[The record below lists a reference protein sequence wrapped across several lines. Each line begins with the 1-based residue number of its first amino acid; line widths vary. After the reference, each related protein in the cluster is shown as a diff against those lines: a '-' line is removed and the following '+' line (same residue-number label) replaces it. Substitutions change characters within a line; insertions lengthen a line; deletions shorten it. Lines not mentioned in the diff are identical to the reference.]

1 MAESTRTFKR
11 LGEGTYTCFL
21 NRITTGTTKSGKPRT
36 SFAFKVCDG
45 EDKGEFVWD
54 NVTCDTEIG
63 MAVLVKKFNAL
74 VPDLGVPAIA
84 PGDMASVETV
94 AKIVTDAAGSR
105 RFKVRVTKNDKGFDK
120 VYAEVL

>member
-1 MAESTRTFKR
+1 MADSIRTFRR
-11 LGEGTYTCFL
+11 LGEGTYNCFL

-63 MAVLVKKFNAL
+63 TAVLVKKFNAL
-74 VPDLGVPAIA
+74 APDLKVPVLA
-84 PGDMASVETV
+84 PGDMASIETV
-94 AKIVTDAAGSR
+94 AKIVTDVVGSR

-120 VYAEVL
+120 VYAEAI